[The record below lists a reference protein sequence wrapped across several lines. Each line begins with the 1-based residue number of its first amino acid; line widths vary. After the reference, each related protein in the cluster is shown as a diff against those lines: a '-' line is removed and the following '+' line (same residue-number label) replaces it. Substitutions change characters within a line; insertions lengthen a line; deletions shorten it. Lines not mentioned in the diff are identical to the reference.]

1 MEVFACMS
9 RKNELIHAGASHLG
23 PEKLVLSWVRT
34 ILNSKMKMVKFFRS
48 SQLQRK
54 IFVSET
60 WKQTDKKKKTE
71 KRNETKRSFLRE
83 KLNRKL
89 TRMEKIWGIQN
100 LCVYV

>member
-1 MEVFACMS
+1 MK
-9 RKNELIHAGASHLG
+9 RKNKPIHASASRLG

-34 ILNSKMKMVKFFRS
+34 ILSSRMRVVKFFRS
-48 SQLQRK
+48 SQIQRK
-54 IFVSET
+54 IFA
-60 WKQTDKKKKTE
+60 E
-71 KRNETKRSFLRE
+71 KRIETKRSFLRK